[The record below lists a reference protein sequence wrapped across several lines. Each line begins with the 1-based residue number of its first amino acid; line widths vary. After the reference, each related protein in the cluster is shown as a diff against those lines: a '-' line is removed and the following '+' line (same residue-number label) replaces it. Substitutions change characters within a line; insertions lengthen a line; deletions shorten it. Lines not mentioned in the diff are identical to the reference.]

1 MLQESERI
9 PAETGTGFN
18 INKTALVTIL
28 VCTGISMLFLRTGI
42 LAMLYLIPLGYAVI
56 VTGSV
61 WYTFFTASLANIV
74 LTLIFSN
81 SADNMW
87 MNVFYI
93 TSLFLLFTWIMG
105 GRILRTTYRFILAS
119 AAGAVAFLIII
130 FRSDSDFFTVF
141 IQVANEFF
149 QASASEE
156 LLETAKKILLCGG
169 AFASVILMFYVNRQI
184 SAGIVSFV
192 KRQKIDKGLAS
203 FYAPANTIWVLIGSL
218 STVVLASLFKIE
230 IPEIIAWNILVICAI
245 IYLVQGIGI
254 LMYLLTRR
262 SPAFR
267 VGVNI
272 LLIVV
277 ILSPVGLV
285 VIISLLLIGI
295 AENFRPIR
303 NTIAPTPGPDRF
315 N

>member
-119 AAGAVAFLIII
+119 SAGAVAFLIII